1 MKYYITLDDVP
12 IAMYV
17 ADRWGRIVEGNPE
30 LFRLLGTDINGVRG
44 RRVADFLLGEDS
56 APADSLAS
64 GFGGTGF
71 LRCVDE
77 ALTKVAVTT
86 VPLSNDCT
94 EASILGIVSPVAG
107 NRVAAGR
114 PMLTDREARLLELRA
129 FGATNAEIARRL
141 SLTSRGLDYNILRLA
156 KKIGSPASSSA
167 MIARAY
173 HLGLLVANMWP
184 PEVPPRLIER
194 ASRSDSSSMDR
205 KCL

>member
-56 APADSLAS
+56 APADSLTS